1 MKKIIL
7 IVLMI
12 TPFYMLAQMNSVV
25 NLKNG
30 SAVRG
35 EVLQNDSTGVR
46 LRTRDGSYWKFSA
59 DEVLSVEKFKTE
71 IKETGYYNRVSLGVL
86 SGNDIGGSFRVVNG
100 FSLNRHWDFGFG
112 LGIESLRWDPY
123 IPVFLE
129 SRYSILE
136 GNTRPFISVSAGY
149 EMPMQNFEFNKGGF
163 SGGIDLGV
171 THYVSRHVGV
181 STSLG
186 YRYAWLKENSSW
198 WDDFTTIS
206 QINRLEIRFGLVF
219 R

>member
-1 MKKIIL
+1 MKKLILIIL
-7 IVLMI
+7 MI
-12 TPFYMLAQMNSVV
+12 APLTMLAQMNSVV

-46 LRTRDGSYWKFSA
+46 LRTRDGSYWNFKA

-86 SGNDIGGSFRVVNG
+86 GGNDSGGSVRVVNG

-112 LGIESLRWDPY
+112 LGIEALRWDAY

-129 SRYSILE
+129 TRYNILE
-136 GNTRPFISVSAGY
+136 GNTRPFVSVSAGY
-149 EMPMQNFEFNKGGF
+149 EMPVRNFEFNKGGF
-163 SGGIDLGV
+163 SGGIDMGV

-206 QINRLEIRFGLVF
+206 QINRFEIRFGLVF